1 MYLVELA
8 SGKQAVYRSVDEFT
22 AAIRRSEVSSQSR
35 IYHRASSTWIPVT
48 LHPQFRKV
56 AAEWAAEP
64 PRPLLRTQW
73 TFYRGDTAERAPT
86 PREAAGEQAS
96 ADAIA
101 TRTMPARSWRSMLG
115 GLIGHHQG

>member
-8 SGKQAVYRSVDEFT
+8 SGKEAVYRSVDEFT

-73 TFYRGDTAERAPT
+73 TFYRADTAERGPG
-86 PREAAGEQAS
+86 PHEAAGEQAS
-96 ADAIA
+96 AGARA
-101 TRTMPARSWRSMLG
+101 TRTMPTRSWRSMLG

>member
-1 MYLVELA
+1 MYLVELT
-8 SGKQAVYRSVDEFT
+8 SGKEAVYHNVEEFT

-35 IYHRASSTWIPVT
+35 IYHRASSRWIPVT

-73 TFYRGDTAERAPT
+73 TFYRSDTAEEEPG
-86 PREAAGEQAS
+86 AAGEQAS
-96 ADAIA
+96 AGARA
-101 TRTMPARSWRSMLG
+101 TRTMPTRSWRSMLG